1 MSDHVDSRLAAPRP
15 LPLGVTS
22 TPLWGAI
29 LRADGTHRDRYLLTW
44 AHFGRT
50 GPLNLVIG
58 MNPSSA
64 SEKAADSTLI
74 KIWGFAYRWNNGG
87 FVMANVVPYRA
98 TNPSE
103 MRFDPFDLHDNLRH
117 IIDAAQRVSLA
128 GGNVVVA
135 WGTPSLPREHRAM
148 FDAWAD
154 RVYSALRSIDIQPL
168 CLGISKDGSPRHP
181 LMLAYNTPLVPWR
194 PR

>member
-1 MSDHVDSRLAAPRP
+1 MSDHVDSRLATRP
-15 LPLGVTS
+15 LPPGVTAV
-22 TPLWGAI
+22 PIFGAA
-29 LRADGTHRDRYLLTW
+29 LRADGTPRDRYLLTW
-44 AHFGRT
+44 THRGRT
-50 GPLNLVIG
+50 GPLNLIAG
-58 MNPSSA
+58 MNPSGASA
-64 SEKAADSTLI
+64 SFADSTLI
-74 KIWGFAYRWNNGG
+74 KVWGFTYRWNNGS

-98 TNPSE
+98 TSPRE

-128 GGNVVVA
+128 GGHVVVA

-154 RVYSALRSIDIQPL
+154 NVYRALRSIDIQPL
-168 CLGISKDGSPRHP
+168 CLGVSKDGSPRHP
-181 LMLAYNTPLVPWR
+181 LMLAYDTPLVPWR